1 MCNSKKKQIFQ
12 GKKKIGLHIL
22 KIRNYGLE
30 LKKVES
36 DYKTL
41 TLENTSRYSSF
52 MQLFK
57 KEKQNSFSLLKHY
70 HTL

>member
-52 MQLFK
+52 KQTERVLFFLFK
-57 KEKQNSFSLLKHY
+57 QLHK
-70 HTL
+70 

>member
-1 MCNSKKKQIFQ
+1 MLLKKKSKSFKE
-12 GKKKIGLHIL
+12 KKTGLHIL

-30 LKKVES
+30 FKKVES

-57 KEKQNSFSLLKHY
+57 KEKQNSSRLLKHY